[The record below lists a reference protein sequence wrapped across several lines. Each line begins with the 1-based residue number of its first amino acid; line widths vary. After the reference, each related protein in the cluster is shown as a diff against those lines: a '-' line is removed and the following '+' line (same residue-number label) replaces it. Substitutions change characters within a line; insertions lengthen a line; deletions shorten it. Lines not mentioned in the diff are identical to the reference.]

1 MLELKGLSKKFG
13 KNLVLTDVNLQ
24 LEKGRIYGFIGANG
38 CGKSV
43 LFKII
48 CGFIKADSGDVLYD
62 GMKIGKDVD
71 FLPSIGILI
80 EKPVFIEEYN
90 QFQNLK
96 YLACIRNEI
105 DDQTIWNSIESVGL
119 DIKNKKKVKT
129 FSLGM
134 RQRLGIAQAIME
146 SPNILVLDEPF
157 NGLDRDGRKEIS
169 KLIKD
174 YISGDRIILL
184 TSHIDGDMDK
194 LADDVFEVRDGNVF
208 HIERL

>member
-1 MLELKGLSKKFG
+1 M
-13 KNLVLTDVNLQ
+13 
-24 LEKGRIYGFIGANG
+24 
-38 CGKSV
+38 
-43 LFKII
+43 FKII

-71 FLPSIGILI
+71 FLPSIGVLI

-157 NGLDRDGRKEIS
+157 NGLDRDGRKGIS